1 MELKRKIGKIK
12 SRIRRKERRKMDIF
26 EKTQELGAM
35 IQETAEMKRMIAADA
50 AQQADE
56 EAQKL
61 LGEFN
66 LARMNLA
73 RDMQEGKI
81 PQEEAVKKNNRA
93 FNDMVEKSA
102 VIKEYV
108 ESKQAFDAVIS
119 KINGILNFYIT
130 GQDPNCTHDCSTCG
144 GCH

>member
-1 MELKRKIGKIK
+1 
-12 SRIRRKERRKMDIF
+12 MDIF

-61 LGEFN
+61 LGDFN

-81 PQEEAVKKNNRA
+81 SQEEAVKKNNQV
-93 FNDMVEKSA
+93 FNEMIEKSET
-102 VIKEYV
+102 IKEYV
-108 ESKQAFDAVIS
+108 ESKQAFDAIIG

>member
-1 MELKRKIGKIK
+1 
-12 SRIRRKERRKMDIF
+12 MDIF

-35 IQETAEMKRMIAADA
+35 IQETEEMKRMMAADA
-50 AQQADE
+50 AQQADS

-61 LGEFN
+61 LGDFN

-81 PQEEAVKKNNRA
+81 SQEEAVQKNNQA
-93 FNDMVEKSA
+93 FNDMLEKSA
-102 VIKEYV
+102 TIKEYV
-108 ESKQAFDAVIS
+108 ESKQAFDAVIG

>member
-12 SRIRRKERRKMDIF
+12 SRIRRKERIKMDIF

-108 ESKQAFDAVIS
+108 ESKQAFDTVIS